1 MVCKQ
6 AIQGRTGELFE
17 RGCEKEKVKKEK
29 IKGESGGGGLYF
41 IRRCMQSKSN
51 VPKLRHSTAKKVFKP
66 G

>member
-1 MVCKQ
+1 M
-6 AIQGRTGELFE
+6 
-17 RGCEKEKVKKEK
+17 KEDVKRKKVKKEK